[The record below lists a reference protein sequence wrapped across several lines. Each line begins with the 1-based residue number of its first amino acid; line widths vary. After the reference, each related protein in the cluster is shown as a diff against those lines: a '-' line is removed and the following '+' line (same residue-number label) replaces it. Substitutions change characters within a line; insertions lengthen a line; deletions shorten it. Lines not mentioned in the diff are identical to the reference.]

1 MNGVPTTLVVVAF
14 ALGTAT
20 CLATSWLAVQ
30 RLERLG
36 ERFGFSEAALG
47 LLAAFAA
54 DAPEIT
60 AAVTALAH
68 HHHAVGAGVALGSNV
83 FNLAALLGLGALVAG
98 RLRLHRRVVVL
109 GGTVALWI
117 AAWTAAAVAG
127 SCAAPVALAASLA
140 VLVPYIVA
148 LATGPTRIASGAGR
162 RGPAARRA
170 LRWLA
175 AAVEDE
181 EDELSP
187 AIRPAQGRAVDAAVA
202 VVAVAAVVVA
212 SIAMESA
219 ATTLGNRWSVPGIL
233 VGGLV
238 LAAATSLPNA
248 VAAVYLASRGRGA
261 AVLST
266 AFNSNA
272 FNAVAGLL
280 VPAVAVG
287 SVDAGPGGLLVAASF
302 VGLTALAVGLAH
314 AGRGLGRAGGAVL
327 VGSYVIFAITLAVSA

>member
-1 MNGVPTTLVVVAF
+1 MNRVPTTLVVVAF

-20 CLATSWLAVQ
+20 SLATSWLAVQ

-60 AAVTALAH
+60 AAATAFAH

-98 RLRLHRRVVVL
+98 RLHLHRRVVVL
-109 GGTVALWI
+109 GGAVALWI
-117 AAWTAAAVAG
+117 AAWTAAAVAQG
-127 SCAAPVALAASLA
+127 CSATVALAACLVA
-140 VLVPYIVA
+140 LVPYIAV
-148 LATGPTRIASGAGR
+148 LAAGPARLGARSAS
-162 RGPAARRA
+162 GPAASRRA

-181 EDELSP
+181 ETELSP
-187 AIRPAQGRAVDAAVA
+187 AIRPKRGRALAAAVA
-202 VVAVAAVVVA
+202 AGAVAAVVAA
-212 SIAMESA
+212 SVAMESA
-219 ATTLGNRWSVPGIL
+219 ATTLGSRWSVPGIV

-238 LAAATSLPNA
+238 LAAVTSLPNV

-280 VPAVAVG
+280 LPAVAAG
-287 SVDAGPGGLLVAASF
+287 SLDLGSGGLLVAASF
-302 VGLTALAVGLAH
+302 VGLTALSVGLAH
-314 AGRGLGRAGGAVL
+314 RGRGLGRPAGAVL
-327 VGSYVIFAITLAVSA
+327 VGAYAIFALALAVIS